1 MEMLYSVMKPFLG
14 DQQALMERMAGR
26 LDVWE
31 ECVLLF
37 PREEIIKEMDEA
49 LDNNAF
55 SSLYGCVHRLKG
67 NLANF
72 GFDAA
77 SKLAKEVLAALRE
90 EDIPLVQELYKGLRE
105 AYRQIIERIGECQ

>member
-1 MEMLYSVMKPFLG
+1 MLYSVMKPFLG
-14 DQQALMERMAGR
+14 DEQALMDRMAGR

-37 PREEIIKEMDEA
+37 PQEEIIKEMDEA
-49 LDNNAF
+49 LENNAF
-55 SSLYGCVHRLKG
+55 SALYGCVHRLKG

-77 SKLAKEVLAALRE
+77 SEGAKKVLAALRE
-90 EDIPLVQELYKGLRE
+90 ENIPQAQELYRELRE
-105 AYRQIIERIGECQ
+105 TYRQIIERIGEYQ

>member
-1 MEMLYSVMKPFLG
+1 MLYSVMKPFLG
-14 DQQALMERMAGR
+14 DEQALMDRMAGR

-37 PREEIIKEMDEA
+37 PQEEIIKEMDEA
-49 LDNNAF
+49 LENNAF
-55 SSLYGCVHRLKG
+55 SALYGCVHRLKG

-77 SKLAKEVLAALRE
+77 SEVAKKVLAALRE
-90 EDIPLVQELYKGLRE
+90 ENIPQAQELYGELRE
-105 AYRQIIERIGECQ
+105 TYRQIIERIGEYQ